1 MWTSWHRIWTN
12 TNIACNRSEIK
23 TQFVLQH
30 TYSLLLQHLQHRHV
44 NKCINCWII
53 SFLNECNIHVTLNI
67 HEINFNFLN
76 NKLKNIPI
84 RCRCN
89 IYLSKT
95 ISCWQWAAYAM
106 VLACWHLT
114 EVKAAT
120 YRIKSALVTP
130 FPAWPELRNWPV
142 LGSW

>member
-12 TNIACNRSEIK
+12 TDIACNRSEIK
-23 TQFVLQH
+23 TQICVTTH
-30 TYSLLLQHLQHRHV
+30 SLLLQHLQHRLV
-44 NKCINCWII
+44 NKCINCRII
-53 SFLNECNIHVTLNI
+53 SFLNECNIHVILNI

-114 EVKAAT
+114 EDKAAT

-142 LGSW
+142 LWSW